1 MEESQETEQKRIQR
15 EEVEDTQDMDKKEDQ
30 LFKAVQ
36 KGLEADVR
44 SLIRGGVDVNKMY
57 KNNKTVLMVAAQNGH
72 DNIVKM
78 LIDSGADLDAQVE
91 YAPTSRAKPIP
102 DVNIRSIEGRTALMF
117 AAENGY
123 DNIVDILLKAGA
135 KVNAEAKKDGETALT
150 LVREEL
156 VLMRLVQLNYKL
168 ARKTHFMKEKDVSSQ
183 LNNEESIAQMDA
195 EKFVSIIKIACPG
208 ETFSEEETDEME
220 SLFQQV
226 PVYKAIREKL
236 LENGGY
242 DIQNIENPE
251 TRYVPL
257 TQTMI
262 SHRTEKL

>member
-1 MEESQETEQKRIQR
+1 
-15 EEVEDTQDMDKKEDQ
+15 
-30 LFKAVQ
+30 
-36 KGLEADVR
+36 
-44 SLIRGGVDVNKMY
+44 
-57 KNNKTVLMVAAQNGH
+57 
-72 DNIVKM
+72 M

-91 YAPTSRAKPIP
+91 YAPTSRAKPMP
-102 DVNIRSIEGRTALMF
+102 READVSIRGIEEATALML

-156 VLMRLVQLNYKL
+156 VLMRLIQLNYKL
-168 ARKTHFMKEKDVSSQ
+168 ARKTRFMKEKDVSSQ

-195 EKFVSIIKIACPG
+195 ENFVSIIKIACPG
-208 ETFSEEETDEME
+208 ETFSEEENDEMK